1 MRSITFASSDSAKC
15 KEVALE
21 RVSFPVTTA
30 YICITASF
38 SRWQGRH
45 KAAMTIY
52 DPAGKY
58 ASTTRQATRKSGGAV
73 WTVPLRVAHDDP
85 ADHPGKWRVQIT
97 IDGRSTKSAGFTL
110 TAKAKPKPTPTPL
123 PTATPTPTS
132 TPVPTFTLM
141 GTLQAP
147 VCGSG
152 YNIEYANVIV
162 RDENNTVIGN
172 ATTSANVNSADTS
185 KPCVV
190 QFVVPNLRKAERYQI
205 RIGTHDGPTYTFDE
219 LQSRNWTIQLYLN

>member
-1 MRSITFASSDSAKC
+1 
-15 KEVALE
+15 VA
-21 RVSFPVTTA
+21 F
-30 YICITASF
+30 
-38 SRWQGRH
+38 
-45 KAAMTIY
+45 
-52 DPAGKY
+52 
-58 ASTTRQATRKSGGAV
+58 
-73 WTVPLRVAHDDP
+73 DDP

-97 IDGRSTKSAGFTL
+97 IDGPSIKSAGFIL
-110 TAKAKPKPTPTPL
+110 TVKAKAETTPTPM
-123 PTATPTPTS
+123 PTATPTQTPTATAVPPTPTS

-152 YNIEYANVIV
+152 YNIEYATVIV
-162 RDENNTVIGN
+162 RDENSTVIGN
-172 ATTSANVNSADTS
+172 ATTSANLNSADTS

-219 LQSRNWTIQLYLN
+219 LQANNWTIQLYLN